1 MLDAE
6 NKQKLKWGVGLFASA
21 MLLAIFFATTLT
33 QNHSINI
40 ELTNVVWETLS
51 TPNEGNIILSECA
64 KTACV
69 ATKAADLAAKVEAEH
84 QAQLAAQIQTASESS
99 FDQNSFVSSASIN
112 HQPSSDSS
120 ESVPQQA
127 RPEPVLAPPSI
138 CRDGTSGSFN
148 QCEGHGGVC
157 NGGWS
162 IQYGC
167 GG

>member
-21 MLLAIFFATTLT
+21 MLLAIFFATALT

-40 ELTNVVWETLS
+40 ELTNVVWETLGM
-51 TPNEGNIILSECA
+51 PNEGNIILSECA

-84 QAQLAAQIQTASESS
+84 QAQITAQIQIAAESS
-99 FDQNSFVSSASIN
+99 FDQNSLVSSASIN
-112 HQPSSDSS
+112 HPPSSVSS
-120 ESVPQQA
+120 ESVPQQP
-127 RPEPVLAPPSI
+127 RPEPVLAPPLM
-138 CRDGTSGSFN
+138 CLDGTSGSFN

-157 NGGWS
+157 HGGWS

-167 GG
+167 RG